1 MYKKYFRLDLEEF
14 DKSPVFTIKHNQES
28 SRMEMHLIAGGQ
40 AIDLGGCRVKIKAN
54 QPDGKSIF
62 KNCGIIPNKKGRVYL
77 DLVRHFNTFDVRLPC
92 ELKVYGTD
100 DLLRSSTQFFLV
112 VSSPNA
118 VNSLALRG
126 NNLADEEGLSTK
138 VRVIAHRGLSS
149 LAPENTLPAY
159 HLAGKYGFWG
169 GECDIHQTLDGE
181 FILMHD
187 ESLNRMTNGH
197 GTVRKYKLNELKQLV
212 IHEGNG
218 IENYPYLKIPTLTEY
233 LQICKLHGL
242 VPVIEIKDIEPDSVT
257 RLLNLISQWGNL
269 QNVIIITFKKEVAT
283 EVRMKSKE
291 VGIQWLADLTREN
304 IDYCAAHGMQID
316 SYKKTLSKELI
327 DYAHSVGILVN
338 TWTVDSG
345 EDMQDFI
352 EMGVD
357 FISTNV
363 LMHQHDLRS
372 SGLCKSYLLSTKKD
386 YERYLHKSL
395 TECQQ
400 EPIVNQSWKWD
411 EAGAILEMKGN
422 TSSKEMLE
430 IRLPKIHTGDVV
442 TISFDYF
449 NRSGTKIKAGLEY
462 IEGSGATTVERSIQ
476 TNLSN
481 DWGHIETQFITLH
494 DVNGDDEY
502 YKALIG
508 TWSLSASHF
517 RIRNVRVKIDFM

>member
-1 MYKKYFRLDLEEF
+1 MIND
-14 DKSPVFTIKHNQES
+14 
-28 SRMEMHLIAGGQ
+28 
-40 AIDLGGCRVKIKAN
+40 
-54 QPDGKSIF
+54 
-62 KNCGIIPNKKGRVYL
+62 
-77 DLVRHFNTFDVRLPC
+77 
-92 ELKVYGTD
+92 
-100 DLLRSSTQFFLV
+100 
-112 VSSPNA
+112 
-118 VNSLALRG
+118 
-126 NNLADEEGLSTK
+126 
-138 VRVIAHRGLSS
+138 
-149 LAPENTLPAY
+149 
-159 HLAGKYGFWG
+159 
-169 GECDIHQTLDGE
+169 
-181 FILMHD
+181 
-187 ESLNRMTNGH
+187 
-197 GTVRKYKLNELKQLV
+197 
-212 IHEGNG
+212 GNG
-218 IENYPYLKIPTLTEY
+218 IGNYPYLKIPTLNEY
-233 LQICKLHGL
+233 LQTCKLRGL

-291 VGIQWLADLTREN
+291 VGVQWLADLTREN

-372 SGLCKSYLLSTKKD
+372 SGLCKSYLLNTKKD
-386 YERYLHKSL
+386 YETYLHKSV

-400 EPIVNQSWKWD
+400 EPIADQSWKWD

-422 TSSKEMLE
+422 APSKEVLE
-430 IRLPKIHTGDVV
+430 IRLPKLHTGDVV
-442 TISFDYF
+442 MISFDYF
-449 NRSGTKIKAGLEY
+449 NVSGTKIKAGLEY
-462 IEGSGATTVERSIQ
+462 IESSGATTIERSIQ
-476 TNLSN
+476 TNLAN
-481 DWGHIETQFITLH
+481 NWGYVETQFIALH
-494 DVNGDDEY
+494 DASGDDEY

-517 RIRNVRVKIDFM
+517 MIRGVRVKVDFM